1 MPDATAEPPI
11 AAILRRAGYRIP
23 AEHLADLAH
32 GHRLLEAMLARL
44 GTVPADAEPATI
56 FRPDRAS

>member
-23 AEHLADLAH
+23 AEHLADLAY